1 MRATCREVTIAFGI
15 HETAVRL
22 QLMSVIR
29 SQSALF
35 SSGAAEPEVDAQAT
49 ANYRRQARRLRYR
62 LQHDPVRLH
71 QSLQSLSEQSPASD
85 NSVRIPPLS
94 ADHPL
99 RINPTLAATFTADVI
114 RSLDGPVLRYSQRL
128 ALLRRAADLGISR
141 FEANLLIAAV
151 QHRCVTSPAPA
162 PPSRANRLM
171 LMAFAAGVQSLIAF
185 LIWRLFA

>member
-1 MRATCREVTIAFGI
+1 M
-15 HETAVRL
+15 
-22 QLMSVIR
+22 IR
-29 SQSALF
+29 SQSAFF
-35 SSGAAEPEVDAQAT
+35 SSPGVAEREAEMLAT
-49 ANYRRQARRLRYR
+49 AEYRRQARRLRHR

-71 QSLQSLSEQSPASD
+71 QSLQSLSEQATTSD
-85 NSVRIPPLS
+85 NSVRAVPQLS
-94 ADHPL
+94 EHPL
-99 RINPTLAATFTADVI
+99 RINPALAATFTADII

-151 QHRCVTSPAPA
+151 QHRCVTTSAPTT
-162 PPSRANRLM
+162 PNRANRLL